1 MNHHLLTIAIGPV
14 QEFIAS
20 ARRSRDLWFGSWL
33 LSELSK
39 AAANKIADGN
49 EKRLI
54 FPAVSDL
61 ADLKPATKSQEAN
74 GYFSVVNKITA
85 VVETDNV
92 SQFAEGVFDAMKE
105 RLKNLRL
112 EAFNR
117 IEKSQYFDPGRAKL
131 QIDDLI
137 EYYGASVPLPDE
149 KHYATARQKA
159 ESLLVARKN
168 TRDFNSAREWAQE
181 GVPKSSLDGLR
192 ESVIKKGAY
201 EELSDEERRRKF
213 ETRPGERLC
222 GVGLLKRLGNGQDEE
237 GFFST
242 SHVAAF
248 PLLSNLKE
256 ANKDAVSEY
265 FAILEKLQIG
275 KSAWSRVSG
284 NGSSEVHQLIASI
297 FQKRENQPCDGR
309 LLFEDR
315 FAEYFE
321 KSEPQKVRDAK
332 SALRKFLKS
341 ALGDRKPLPYYAL
354 LLADGDGMGEAIKGL
369 DESGKHRA
377 LSSKLGT
384 FAKGVRAVVETG
396 HHGSL
401 IYAGGDD
408 VLAFVPV
415 HQIVQCAKALA
426 QDFKT
431 ALSNGQRQTPT
442 LSIGVAICHHL
453 DPLSDALSLAREAE
467 KVAKRLPGK
476 NALCIKLDK
485 RSGETTTVV
494 DHWGK
499 LDERLKFF
507 TLLFVADKLPDGVAY
522 EFHKLAEQL
531 RYVPAAIPGEVKR
544 ILKRKRAGHGEE
556 ELDKK
561 VIARLWRDLKD
572 LDNANPKDGS
582 LVRLAEELIVSRALA
597 AAREQSHPS
606 QEAAK
611 VAAQGELVQL
621 LKESINENGD
631 DNANLAD

>member
-54 FPAVSDL
+54 FPAISDL
-61 ADLKPATKSQEAN
+61 ADLKPATKDQEPN

-85 VVETDNV
+85 LVETDNV
-92 SQFAEGVFDAMKE
+92 RQFAEAVFDAMKE
-105 RLKNLRL
+105 RLSNLRI

-117 IEKSQYFDPGRAKL
+117 IEKSQYFDQDRAKL
-131 QIDDLI
+131 QIEDLI
-137 EYYGASVPLPDE
+137 EYYWASVPLPDE
-149 KHYATARQKA
+149 NDYATARQQA
-159 ESLLVARKN
+159 ESLLIARKN

-242 SHVAAF
+242 SHLAAF
-248 PLLSNLKE
+248 PLLSNLNATHSEAVAQYFDELKE
-256 ANKDAVSEY
+256 ID
-265 FAILEKLQIG
+265 

-284 NGSSEVHQLIASI
+284 NGSSEAHQRIASI
-297 FQKRENQPCDGR
+297 FQRNKKPCDGR

-315 FAEYFE
+315 LAEYFDKMNVPPE
-321 KSEPQKVRDAK
+321 VRKAKINAAK
-332 SALRKFLKS
+332 SALRKLLKD
-341 ALGDRKPLPYYAL
+341 ALGNRKPFPYYAL
-354 LLADGDGMGEAIKGL
+354 LLADGDGMGDAIKQL
-369 DESGKHRA
+369 NRPDEHRQ
-377 LSSKLGT
+377 LSAKLSA
-384 FAKGVRAVVETG
+384 FAKSVREMVETN

-415 HQIVQCAKALA
+415 HQIVQCATALA
-426 QDFKT
+426 DAFKT
-431 ALSNGQRQTPT
+431 ALNNGPT

-453 DPLSDALSLAREAE
+453 DPLSDGLSLAREAE
-467 KVAKRLPGK
+467 KEAKRLPCK
-476 NALCIKLDK
+476 NALCVKLDK

-499 LDERLKFF
+499 LDDRLRFF

-522 EFHKLAEQL
+522 EFHKLANQL
-531 RYVPAAIPGEVKR
+531 RYVPDAIPGEVKR
-544 ILKRKRAGHGEE
+544 VLKRKRAGHGEE
-556 ELDKK
+556 ELDKE
-561 VIARLWRDLKD
+561 VIARLWKDLRDLD
-572 LDNANPKDGS
+572 SANPKDGS
-582 LVRLAEELIVSRALA
+582 LARLAEELIVARALA

-611 VAAQGELVQL
+611 KAAQAELGQL
-621 LKESINENGD
+621 LKGSSNQNGD